1 MRSKKYQ
8 ISDNGITMLRK
19 YNPKKRAMDEH
30 LGDDIDFLLIMT
42 NRIMCGEIK
51 LRKVSQM
58 YYDYK
63 RVIKDILENK
73 DSMEYINNFIKA
85 LSNSDK
91 IRQYTAYERLFIK
104 LMNLTPMRSNEIIK
118 LKCSDFIVKG
128 DYCLVANKYLLFIP
142 LFLEVKAI
150 DKDECL
156 LMDRI
161 IKYQLNSVREPKVQ
175 HASCINWRILKRIG
189 YNKVA
194 HNEFAI
200 RLLYY
205 FVDLGLTELGEALTW
220 TQAGYKIKKQLGLP
234 L

>member
-1 MRSKKYQ
+1 MKSLSSNKEVLV
-8 ISDNGITMLRK
+8 LRK
-19 YNPKKRAMDEH
+19 YHPQRRARDEH
-30 LGDDIDFLLIMT
+30 LGDDTDFLMLMV
-42 NRIMCGEIK
+42 NRIKNGEIK
-51 LRKVSQM
+51 LRNVSQM

-85 LSNSDK
+85 LSNGDNN
-91 IRQYTAYERLFIK
+91 RQYSAYERLFAK
-104 LMNLTPMRSNEIIK
+104 LVNLTPMKSNEVIK
-118 LKCSDFIVKG
+118 LKCSDFVVKG

-142 LFLEVKAI
+142 LFLEVKATS
-150 DKDECL
+150 KDECL

-161 IKYQLNSVREPKVQ
+161 IKYQFNSARTPKVQ

-194 HNEFAI
+194 QNEFAI

-205 FVDLGLTELGEALTW
+205 FVNLGLTELGEALTW
-220 TQAGYKIKKQLGLP
+220 TKTGHKIKKQLGLP
-234 L
+234 I